1 MILWF
6 QIFAVTNIKFPSL
19 VPLSIT
25 GIGGGG
31 NWEQTHVWKKE
42 LHLSLQTEKCTNR
55 KLQAFQLS
63 IQYGNKKGP
72 DSVIYD
78 NSTVAL
84 KFEIPWEE

>member
-1 MILWF
+1 M
-6 QIFAVTNIKFPSL
+6 
-19 VPLSIT
+19 
-25 GIGGGG
+25 
-31 NWEQTHVWKKE
+31 WKKE

-84 KFEIPWEE
+84 KFEIP